1 MCQCWDGYRCINQL
15 QRGASAIRH
24 QNLDRLLPIQRAC
37 NRVSVKINGDFRH
50 YPSWLFTGHGIA
62 NSADFVG
69 PILPVRHFT

>member
-1 MCQCWDGYRCINQL
+1 MGIDALINS
-15 QRGASAIRH
+15 SAA
-24 QNLDRLLPIQRAC
+24 RARSDTTTSIAC
-37 NRVSVKINGDFRH
+37 CRFKGPAIAQAVKINGDFRH